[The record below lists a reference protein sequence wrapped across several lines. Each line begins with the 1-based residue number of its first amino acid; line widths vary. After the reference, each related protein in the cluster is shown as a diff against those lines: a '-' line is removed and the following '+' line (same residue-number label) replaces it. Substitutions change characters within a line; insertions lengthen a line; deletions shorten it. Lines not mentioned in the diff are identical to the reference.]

1 MMEIL
6 DKTTFR
12 RGPLSAPEDLDL
24 RDEYARS
31 THHRWWFG
39 VILALD
45 TLAILA
51 FLTWVVIPKLT

>member
-6 DKTTFR
+6 EETTFR
-12 RGPLSAPEDLDL
+12 NGRLSAEDLDL

-51 FLTWVVIPKLT
+51 FLAWVVIPKLT

>member
-6 DKTTFR
+6 EDTTSR
-12 RGPLSAPEDLDL
+12 RDRVSPDLDL
-24 RDEYARS
+24 RDESARS

-39 VILALD
+39 AILALD

-51 FLTWVVIPKLT
+51 FFAWVVIPKLT

>member
-1 MMEIL
+1 MQTL
-6 DKTTFR
+6 DDTTLR
-12 RGPLSAPEDLDL
+12 HGSISALEDLDL

-51 FLTWVVIPKLT
+51 FLAWVVIPKLT

>member
-6 DKTTFR
+6 EETTSR
-12 RGPLSAPEDLDL
+12 RGRFSAPADLDL
-24 RDEYARS
+24 RDEFARS

-39 VILALD
+39 AILALD

-51 FLTWVVIPKLT
+51 FLAWVVIPKLT

>member
-6 DKTTFR
+6 EETTFR
-12 RGPLSAPEDLDL
+12 RGRLLSEDDDL
-24 RDEYARS
+24 RDENARS

-39 VILALD
+39 AILALD

-51 FLTWVVIPKLT
+51 FIAWVVIPKLT

>member
-6 DKTTFR
+6 EDATFR
-12 RGPLSAPEDLDL
+12 RGQLSPDLDL
-24 RDEYARS
+24 RDENARS

-39 VILALD
+39 AILAVD

-51 FLTWVVIPKLT
+51 FLAWVVIPKLT

>member
-6 DKTTFR
+6 EDTTSR
-12 RGPLSAPEDLDL
+12 RDRLSPDLDL

-31 THHRWWFG
+31 SHHRWWFG
-39 VILALD
+39 AILALD

-51 FLTWVVIPKLT
+51 FLAWVVIPKLT